1 MPFKMFENQTTIIG
15 RILINIVSQPE
26 QLQKTEGQSRDSMSE
41 FRKTIKQRY
50 EEICG
55 LCCVQLEFSIR
66 KVAIKG

>member
-55 LCCVQLEFSIR
+55 LCCVQLEFSFR
-66 KVAIKG
+66 KVVIKG